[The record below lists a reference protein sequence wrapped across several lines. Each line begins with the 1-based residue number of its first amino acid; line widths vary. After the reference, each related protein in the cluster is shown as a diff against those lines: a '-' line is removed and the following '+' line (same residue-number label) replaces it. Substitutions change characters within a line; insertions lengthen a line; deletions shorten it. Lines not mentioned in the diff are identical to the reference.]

1 MFQKLKKRE
10 RRCGLTFIETMCAIA
25 ALSIIVIGA
34 AGYRYHCTL
43 DARWADEQIT
53 AARLGQL
60 LCASWAD
67 SNGDETYDP
76 IAHLGSELTIEAL
89 GPPQSL
95 PAGFVLQGRYRIT
108 IDGVAYGVVLSR
120 MDVSTELRAL
130 RIRVGWDWRDKGASD
145 PLEKS
150 FVLITYV
157 QK

>member
-1 MFQKLKKRE
+1 MFRKLTKRQH
-10 RRCGLTFIETMCAIA
+10 RSGLTFSEIMCAIA

-34 AGYRYHCTL
+34 SGYRYRSTL
-43 DARWADEQIT
+43 DARCADEQIT

-67 SNGDETYDP
+67 VDGDETYNP
-76 IAHLGSELTIEAL
+76 VAHLGSELTIETL
-89 GPPQSL
+89 GAPKSMPP
-95 PAGFVLQGRYRIT
+95 GFTLLGRYRIT
-108 IDGVAYGVVLSR
+108 INGVAYSVVLNW

-130 RIRVGWDWRDKGASD
+130 RIKVTWQRGDEVGNN